1 MYYQQKAMHTGLQVL
16 GAVLW
21 FTVMAGAS
29 VPGLCNTG
37 LSNNNGSG
45 PACTGPLETLGGRDP
60 NWKIVFNP
68 SQVSLSSYIPNPC
81 AAANPPGWVVPTLS
95 FQQAWVDQPDPAW
108 LPNSGSYSASASE
121 WITPQ
126 TELSDGGYYIY
137 AITFPIPAGET
148 QVTIDGQL
156 LSDNEVG
163 AIYLSYG
170 APGTPPSSATECI
183 PFAGYPYDNAALNG
197 PSDFVPPWTTFETVK
212 APVPTDGSPA
222 TLYFVVRNRG
232 VGGIDSNPTDTGLR
246 VRFNQTTSRFW
257 P

>member
-1 MYYQQKAMHTGLQVL
+1 MYCQRKRITTILLGLTAL
-16 GAVLW
+16 LL
-21 FTVMAGAS
+21 FTATAAAT

-37 LSNNNGSG
+37 LSNGSG
-45 PACTGPLETLGGRDP
+45 VCTGPLVSVGGTDA
-60 NWKIVFNP
+60 NWQIATP
-68 SQVSLSSYIPNPC
+68 SPTSASNYIPNPC
-81 AAANPPGWVVPTLS
+81 AAGNPPDWVVPALTFVPAS
-95 FQQAWVDQPDPAW
+95 VDAPDGAW
-108 LPNSGSYSASASE
+108 LPNSVTYNASASE

-126 TELSDGGYYIY
+126 LEDSDGGYFIY
-137 AITFPIPAGET
+137 AISFPVPAGET
-148 QVTIDGQL
+148 QVTIAGQL

-170 APGTPPSSATECI
+170 VPGMAFTSATECI

-197 PSDFVPPWTTFETVK
+197 PSDFDLPWTNFGTVK

-222 TLYFVVRNRG
+222 TLYLVVRNRG

-246 VRFNQTTSRFW
+246 VRFNQTSSRFW